1 MTDSPKHDTKAGTSN
16 LRQFVLIGLLVLLVI
31 ALVYDYKVVR
41 PSVNTAYDR
50 IAEESMLKNM
60 RSTEVFTNKDVQELL
75 AKTPS
80 RTFEESNGNFVEVYS
95 WRSGLPIRTHDL
107 FAVYKKNGE
116 NWLFDHHTKYE
127 HEPAEEVYRESNIS
141 EPIEGMSSEAR
152 PSAAAAAGG
161 SSDEA
166 YRASGPDDSE
176 AGGDAE
182 GDAEADR
189 RPEAEADAEPAAAD
203 EQP

>member
-41 PSVNTAYDR
+41 PSVDAAYDR
-50 IAEESMLKNM
+50 IAEESMHKNM
-60 RSTEVFTNKDVQELL
+60 RSTEIFTNKDVQELL

-107 FAVYKKNGE
+107 FAVYRKSGE
-116 NWLFDHHTKYE
+116 SWLFDHHAKYE
-127 HEPAEEVYRESNIS
+127 HESAEEVYQYQAAEPNIS
-141 EPIEGMSSEAR
+141 EPIEGMSSEAS
-152 PSAAAAAGG
+152 PSAAA
-161 SSDEA
+161 
-166 YRASGPDDSE
+166 SG
-176 AGGDAE
+176 
-182 GDAEADR
+182 R
-189 RPEAEADAEPAAAD
+189 RIKRRSLSC
-203 EQP
+203 